1 MGIYC
6 CKSSGDFLEIKFST
20 TTGSRIKTSNHI
32 NKTNTDDKIKINITN
47 NNGNTIKMII
57 NHNLPFGE
65 LKKKYCELIGKKNS
79 NKLVFLDKGKVL
91 EENESLFSLGIFDEI
106 SILAFDGNDY
116 K

>member
-1 MGIYC
+1 
-6 CKSSGDFLEIKFST
+6 
-20 TTGSRIKTSNHI
+20 
-32 NKTNTDDKIKINITN
+32 
-47 NNGNTIKMII
+47 MII